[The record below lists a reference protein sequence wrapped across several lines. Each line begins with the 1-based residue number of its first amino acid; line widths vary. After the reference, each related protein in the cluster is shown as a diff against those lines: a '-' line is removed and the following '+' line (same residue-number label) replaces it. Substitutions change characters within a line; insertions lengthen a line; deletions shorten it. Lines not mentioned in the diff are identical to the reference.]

1 MNVGDR
7 ITITAVAVPETGAKD
22 EHNVCA
28 ECVFNAV
35 NSCREI
41 ECDELIY
48 VPEEA
53 ADEYIVR
60 AMERRME

>member
-7 ITITAVAVPETGAKD
+7 ITITAVAVPESGAKD
-22 EHNVCA
+22 EHAVCE
-28 ECVFNAV
+28 ECVFNAI

-41 ECDELIY
+41 ECDDLIY

-60 AMERRME
+60 AMERRLE